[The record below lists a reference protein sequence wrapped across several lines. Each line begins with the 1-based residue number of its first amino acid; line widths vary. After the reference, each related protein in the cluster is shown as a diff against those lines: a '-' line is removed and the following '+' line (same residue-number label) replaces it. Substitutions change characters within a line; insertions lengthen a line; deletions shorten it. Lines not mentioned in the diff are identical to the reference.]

1 MHHHNILIV
10 KLFILTLDK
19 WTSNFASINIF
30 GLESTKLLKPQL
42 LKDNLAYTTFQ
53 VNLNTSK
60 NNHPLLIKSISNNID
75 IINSIK
81 N

>member
-42 LKDNLAYTTFQ
+42 LKDNLAYTTF
-53 VNLNTSK
+53 
-60 NNHPLLIKSISNNID
+60 
-75 IINSIK
+75 
-81 N
+81 